1 MIRRVGII
9 CQDAN
14 SRGFLM
20 GLQQRIGCPAELEEP
35 TIAVGRSS
43 TMTRRQAKLAW
54 LDFQHK
60 GVDLIIRF
68 TDADVARWQDVR
80 RQELAVFPSEARS
93 LLVCGV
99 ATANVEEWL
108 ALEPH
113 YLAGQLEV
121 PEAELRTSKS
131 LAALIKSRLLRIQGA
146 EENRSDVV
154 ARLVSG
160 ASVQV
165 FRKWLENEALRTF
178 YDDCRAAAASA
189 GRPVNNES

>member
-20 GLQQRIGCPAELEEP
+20 GLQQRLGCPAELEEP

-80 RQELAVFPSEARS
+80 R
-93 LLVCGV
+93 
-99 ATANVEEWL
+99 
-108 ALEPH
+108 H
-113 YLAGQLEV
+113 YLADQLEI
-121 PEAELRTSKS
+121 PEAELRTSKA
-131 LAALIKSRLLRIQGA
+131 LDALIKSRLLRIQGA

-154 ARLVSG
+154 ARLVAG

-189 GRPVNNES
+189 GCPVNNEL